1 MATAT
6 VTTPTGGGSNAA
18 ATFLADCLHCGL
30 SLPAGADDGFCCAGC
45 RTVHG
50 LLHDERLT
58 RYYDLG
64 GAKGRAV
71 RDVAEGRRDRLW
83 LEPLEAKLAG
93 SGGAARVSLDVQGIR
108 CTACVWLIE
117 EIFRRHSCGLEAIVN
132 PALGRVELT
141 VEPAFG
147 LRPFVEAVERFGYV
161 FGPPRKREESETDG
175 LLVRVGICVALAMNS
190 MVFGAVSYFGLEEGP
205 VFTLIG
211 RINHLLGLLAVLVGG
226 SLFIRSA
233 WEGLRRGVLHLDV
246 PIALGILLAFGG
258 SVWSWLFAGGRAS
271 YVDTVAIFIALMV
284 LGRWLQARV
293 VERNRRQLLVSD
305 GAEGILTRRV
315 NDGVVELV
323 PCPRLVAGDH
333 LVIAPGDLV
342 PVDAVLLGGDA
353 SCSLD
358 WIVGESRP
366 RRYRAG
372 DTIPAGA
379 FNVGQRALS
388 LSAVTGFAGSP
399 LVRLL
404 ETPAPRAE
412 ASLRSAFF
420 RRVVAGWV
428 TLVLAAAGLGFGG
441 WLVATGDVVRALEV
455 ATAVL
460 VVTCPCGF
468 GIATPLAYE
477 LAHAGLR
484 RAGLF
489 VRSGDLLDRAAQVR
503 RVVFDKTGTVTT
515 GSLRIV
521 DPAPLAALPPDERGL
536 LYNLAARS
544 AHPKSLA
551 AKRALEAIGGAA
563 LRWSADLEVTEHPG
577 QGLVAATSGRTLR
590 LGAPAWAAPG
600 AALPPEADLV
610 WSIDGVLHA
619 VLRTEEELRPGAK
632 GEIARLARE
641 GHEVWILSGDSQA
654 RAQALAEVVGVP
666 AERAVG
672 GASPEGK
679 ALWLAQHDRQDTLM
693 IGDGLNDSLVVERAY
708 CSGTPAIDRPFL
720 PARADFVFV
729 TPGLAPVGLALRVA
743 RGLGA
748 VVRRNL
754 RWAIAYN
761 VFAVALAWA
770 GVMAPWLA
778 AILMPASS
786 LFILGGTFVSLSG
799 RSPLWKS

>member
-1 MATAT
+1 
-6 VTTPTGGGSNAA
+6 
-18 ATFLADCLHCGL
+18 LHCGL
-30 SLPAGADDGFCCAGC
+30 AVPAGGDDGPFCCAGC
-45 RTVHG
+45 RAVFG
-50 LLHDERLT
+50 LLHDEGLT

-64 GAKGRAV
+64 GAKGAPV
-71 RDVAEGRRDRLW
+71 RDVAHARRDRLW
-83 LEPLEAKLAG
+83 LEPLEASLEAG
-93 SGGAARVSLDVQGIR
+93 AGPSRVSLDVQGIR

-117 EIFRRHSCGLEAIVN
+117 EVFRRQGPAGLEAIVN
-132 PALGRVELT
+132 PALGRVDLT
-141 VEPAFG
+141 VQPSFG
-147 LRPFVEAVERFGYV
+147 LRAFVEAVERFGYV
-161 FGPPRKREESETDG
+161 FGPPRKRAEAESDG

-190 MVFGAVSYFGLEEGP
+190 MVFGAVQYFGLEEGP

-211 RINHLLGLLAVLVGG
+211 RVNHGLGLLAVLVGG

-246 PIALGILLAFGG
+246 PIALGIVLAFGG
-258 SVWSWLFAGGRAS
+258 SMWSWLYEGGRAS

-305 GAEGILTRRV
+305 GADGILTRRV
-315 NDGVVELV
+315 KDGVVEIV
-323 PCPRLVAGDH
+323 SCPRIAAGDE
-333 LVIAPGDLV
+333 LVVAPGDLV
-342 PVDAVLLGGDA
+342 PVDAVLEGGEA
-353 SCSLD
+353 TCSLD

-366 RRYRAG
+366 RPYRAG

-388 LSAVTGFAGSP
+388 LSATTSFEGSP

-404 ETPAPRAE
+404 ETPAPRTE

-428 TLVLAAAGLGFGG
+428 ILVLAAAGLGFVG

-489 VRSGDLLDRAAQVR
+489 VRARDLLDRAAQVR

-521 DPAPLAALPPDERGL
+521 EAAPLEALSADDRAL

-551 AKRALEAIGGAA
+551 VLRALEKSRAPSY
-563 LRWSADLEVTEHPG
+563 REDLDVIERPG
-577 QGLVAATSGRTLR
+577 EGLVAVTAGRTVR

-600 AALPPEADLV
+600 AALSAGTDLV
-610 WSIDGVLHA
+610 FSVDGA
-619 VLRTEEELRPGAK
+619 PRAALRTEEELRPDAK
-632 GEIARLARE
+632 GEIARLARQ
-641 GHEVWILSGDSQA
+641 GLEVWILSGDRAS

-666 AERAVG
+666 AARAVG
-672 GASPEGK
+672 DASPEGK
-679 ALWLAQHDRQDTLM
+679 AAWLARHDRQDTLM

-729 TPGLAPVGLALRVA
+729 TPGLSPVSLLLRA
-743 RGLGA
+743 AHRLGQ

-754 RWAIAYN
+754 SWAVAYN
-761 VFAVALAWA
+761 VFAVSLAWA
-770 GVMAPWLA
+770 GLMAPWLA

-786 LFILGGTFVSLSG
+786 LCILGGTFVSLSG
-799 RSPLWKS
+799 RSDLWKS